1 MTTNKSV
8 GNINL
13 LPDFRVSNATIDN
26 LTATNFIAPIQP
38 TAIYSTS
45 TINNNA
51 IVVGDLG
58 SRNVKQTGIL
68 VDVSNNI
75 TGVSSIVSG
84 SGSFNNCTSGGVP
97 FISPNSVGLIGFP
110 RVTILLHLIKQSSLV
125 LSMIP

>member
-38 TAIYSTS
+38 TGIYSTS

-51 IVVGDLG
+51 VVVGDLG
-58 SRNVKQTGIL
+58 NRNVKQTG
-68 VDVSNNI
+68 
-75 TGVSSIVSG
+75 
-84 SGSFNNCTSGGVP
+84 F
-97 FISPNSVGLIGFP
+97 
-110 RVTILLHLIKQSSLV
+110 
-125 LSMIP
+125 